1 MSEIKKILNLVDQ
14 INEDCEEILELRR
27 KADIKLRKEKTNIEI
42 ETEDLIKEM
51 QQSLENFRKKNF
63 DPIKNEFDK
72 VIALLASDY
81 KAEADSTKAD
91 RREFIGLSLEESN
104 AALNK
109 IVDEL
114 NGYIGTLNGVD
125 FEALVPRVKIQIEGE
140 TFYTYTEEQGK
151 LKEYTCESK
160 PSTGPAPKP
169 LLDIAKQ
176 VFALCER
183 GKACVDHMMDI
194 YKEKINIDEYESYVR
209 SGAAA
214 WIAEKKQGIES
225 EYSAELY
232 KKFDSD
238 EAKKKYDAFF
248 SNLQETAASAE
259 VDVETGTL
267 TDSEAIVI
275 GRTRIEI
282 EDEPEYESIISESS
296 ALSKHLNAGGI
307 LAPVIL
313 DLKKCGNVLLEL
325 NEEDEYNDNAK
336 MFIEQLVLQFLLAFP
351 PNKMKFRLIDTSN
364 KVGFSAF
371 KMLTKINND
380 ILLDGI
386 IRDDRKLEDAI
397 KDMEQLMYDIE
408 ENKLSYNNV
417 DDIFE
422 YNKSFETNPQ
432 NLHLFVLVDFPSG
445 IREDLAQRIMKIVQN
460 GNRVGIFTVF
470 VYNKAVTADYNFDD
484 EKVKKFIDNVKKHAL
499 CVKQKR
505 DSLALDIGR
514 DNIFV
519 SDKRVRTDML
529 PQIIEVMQNNAES
542 TKQKNVLLD
551 TMFEETDRIANS
563 AKGIGLAAEVLD
575 IPIGVR
581 GGEVQ
586 TLMLETNGGVS
597 PHAVAIGGTGSGK
610 SNLLHTIIMNV
621 CYKYS
626 PEDVN
631 LYLIDFKGGNEFKFY
646 EANKVVANQIP
657 HIKLTGLTSDVEDG
671 IAILNNLQNVLADR
685 QEKFRKANVSDIV
698 QYCQAGYKMPRL
710 FVIVDEIQELFEQD
724 DKLGQKAI
732 DILRELFKLGRA
744 YGITIL
750 WASQN
755 IPNAPGLRDKVLSQI
770 GNRISLKLNE
780 PDDALDIH
788 IDPKMVKAL
797 NRPEKGLGVI
807 NDSRTGNDC
816 FEFRVAYAE
825 NVANRQKYAELI
837 VNKWKD
843 VSAKMATE
851 PLFIVGDDETP
862 SPIAQGSAFATI
874 PTKEMVVSKAFEKY
888 TVQFGQDYITGKP
901 FIAGI
906 ELRANKSNI
915 AFMGSDIEVVR
926 DMMGYSLMSVVME
939 HITNADCA
947 TEPTN
952 IYYANG
958 EMVNPKN
965 SADLFNVAKE
975 DFAKVVENVSSN
987 GMFKDAVKNLY
998 KVYKDR
1004 QEESENLN
1012 EAKAYAP
1019 YFFVIHSLQR
1029 YIDLFE
1035 SNPTLQL
1042 SEGSTDESSDF
1053 GAGSASSIFGL
1064 QGAGFGLSS
1073 STNNGDSVAFVDAF
1087 KELMSRA
1094 GQFGIHFVISLD
1106 NPEAIRNIRDELY
1119 SFTYKVF
1126 SKGINATVI
1135 SQVLGTYGNN
1145 AINNPE
1151 IALVAVGDEKQK
1163 VRMYRYDEEVDAK
1176 WYKELAGKYLAI

>member
-1 MSEIKKILNLVDQ
+1 MSEIKKILGLIEK
-14 INEDCEEILELRR
+14 INEDCEDILELQR
-27 KADIKLRKEKTNIEI
+27 KANVKLKKEKTNIEI
-42 ETEDLIKEM
+42 ESEDLIEEM
-51 QQSLENFRKKNF
+51 RNSLNAFEKKNF
-63 DPIKNEFDK
+63 EGITNEFEK
-72 VIALLASDY
+72 VIALLATDY
-81 KAEADSTKAD
+81 QTEAKAIKIDKK
-91 RREFIGLSLEESN
+91 EFASFNVDECNS
-104 AALNK
+104 ALNA
-109 IVDEL
+109 IVEEL
-114 NGYIGTLNGVD
+114 NNNISELNAVD
-125 FEALVPRVKIQIEGE
+125 LESLIPHVKIAIEGE
-140 TFYTYTEEQGK
+140 TFYTYTEENGK
-151 LKEYTCESK
+151 IKDYTCDSK
-160 PSTGPAPKP
+160 PTTGPAPKP
-169 LLDIAKQ
+169 LVELATKI
-176 VFALCER
+176 FTLCER
-183 GKACVDHMMDI
+183 GKACVNRIIEIYRAQIDI
-194 YKEKINIDEYESYVR
+194 AGYEAYVQN
-209 SGAAA
+209 GANA
-214 WIAEKKQGIES
+214 WLAEKKQEIEN
-225 EYSAELY
+225 ECSAQLY

-238 EAKKKYDAFF
+238 EVKSKYDTFF
-248 SNLQETAASAE
+248 SELQERASAAE
-259 VDVETGTL
+259 IDIQTGTL
-267 TDSEAIVI
+267 TDSEAIAI
-275 GRTRIEI
+275 GRTRIDI
-282 EDEPEYESIISESS
+282 VDDPEYKSILKESS
-296 ALSKHLNAGGI
+296 ALSKYINADGF

-313 DLKKCGNVLLEL
+313 DLKKCGNVLLEV
-325 NEEDEYNDNAK
+325 NEEDDYSDKAK
-336 MFIEQLVLQFLLAFP
+336 SFVEQLVMQFLLSFP
-351 PNKMKFRLIDTSN
+351 ANKMKFRLVDTSN
-364 KVGFSAF
+364 KIGFSAF
-371 KMLTKINND
+371 KMLTKINTD

-386 IRDDRKLEDAI
+386 VRDDRKLEDAI

-408 ENKLSYNNV
+408 DNKLSYNNV

-422 YNKSFETNPQ
+422 YNKAFETNPQ
-432 NLHLFVLVDFPSG
+432 NLHMFVLVDFPNG

-470 VYNKAVTADYNFDD
+470 VYNKAVEPDYNFSE
-484 EKVKKFIDNVKKHAL
+484 EKLSKFIDNVKKYAL
-499 CVKQKR
+499 CVKEEWG
-505 DSLALDIGR
+505 SLSLDIPR
-514 DNIFV
+514 DNVFV
-519 SDKRVRTDML
+519 PDKRFTTDML
-529 PQIIEVMQNNAES
+529 PQIIEVMQNNAEC

-551 TMFEETDRIANS
+551 TMFEETDRVANS
-563 AKGIGLAAEVLD
+563 AKGIPLAAEVLD

-581 GGEVQ
+581 GGEIQ

-610 SNLLHTIIMNV
+610 SNLLHTIILNT
-621 CYKYS
+621 CYRYS

-685 QEKFRKANVSDIV
+685 QEKFRQANVSDIV

-744 YGITIL
+744 YGITVL

-755 IPNAPGLRDKVLSQI
+755 IPNAPGLRDKILSQI

-825 NVANRQKYAELI
+825 NVANRQKYAEAI
-837 VNKWKD
+837 VNKWKSVTEKLND
-843 VSAKMATE
+843 E
-851 PLFIVGDDETP
+851 PLFIVGDDVTP
-862 SPIAQGSAFATI
+862 SPLAFNSIFAST
-874 PTKEMVVSKAFEKY
+874 PSKENVVSKAFENY
-888 TVQFGQDYITGKP
+888 SIQFGQNYITGKP
-901 FIAGI
+901 FNVAL
-906 ELRANKSNI
+906 EVRANKSNV
-915 AFMGSDIEVVR
+915 AFMGTDIEVVR
-926 DMMGYSLMSVVME
+926 DMMGYSLMSVIME
-939 HITNADCA
+939 QTTNADCKVD
-947 TEPTN
+947 TSK

-965 SADLFNVAKE
+965 SSDLFNVAKD
-975 DFAKVVENVSSN
+975 DFASIIENVSSS
-987 GMFKDAVKNLY
+987 GLFKDAVKNLY

-1019 YFFVIHSLQR
+1019 YFFVVHSLQR

-1035 SNPTLQL
+1035 SNPML
-1042 SEGSTDESSDF
+1042 SLNDNEIESSNSSF
-1053 GAGSASSIFGL
+1053 GAGSASSIFEGL
-1064 QGAGFGLSS
+1064 QGFGSAASS
-1073 STNNGDSVAFVDAF
+1073 NNDSSVAFVDAF

-1094 GQFGIHFVISLD
+1094 GQFGIHFVISMD

-1119 SFTYKVF
+1119 SFNYKVF

-1135 SQVLGTYGNN
+1135 SQILGTYGNN
-1145 AINNPE
+1145 TITNPE
-1151 IALVAVGDEKQK
+1151 IALVTNGEEKYK
-1163 VRMYRYDEEVDAK
+1163 VRMYRYDVADET
-1176 WYKELAGKYLAI
+1176 WYKELAKKYLAI